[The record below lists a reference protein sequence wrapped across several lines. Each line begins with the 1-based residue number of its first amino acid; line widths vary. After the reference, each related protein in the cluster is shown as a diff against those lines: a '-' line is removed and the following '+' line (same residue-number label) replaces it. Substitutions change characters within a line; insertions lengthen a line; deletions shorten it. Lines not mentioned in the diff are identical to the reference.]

1 MTMIRW
7 TLIVAV
13 GFVALPPAFARAIA
27 PASAADFD
35 PPSLVAS
42 QQGNERE
49 REREREREP
58 GPANLEEAIEIALKR
73 YPGEAAGAETVV
85 RDGQRVHEVRVF
97 GEDGTV
103 RTVRV
108 DPDTGAIIP
117 QQR

>member
-1 MTMIRW
+1 
-7 TLIVAV
+7 LL
-13 GFVALPPAFARAIA
+13 ALPPAFARTIN

-42 QQGNERE
+42 QQAS
-49 REREREREP
+49 EREREP
-58 GPANLEEAIEIALKR
+58 GPADLEEAIEIALKR
-73 YPGEAAGAETVV
+73 YPGEAAGSETVV
-85 RDGQRVHEVRVF
+85 REGQRVHEVRVL

-108 DPDTGAIIP
+108 DPDTGEIIP

>member
-1 MTMIRW
+1 MIRW
-7 TLIVAV
+7 TLIAAAGLVV
-13 GFVALPPAFARAIA
+13 LPPAFARAIG
-27 PASAADFD
+27 PASAAAFE

-42 QQGNERE
+42 QQAN
-49 REREREREP
+49 EREREP
-58 GPANLEEAIEIALKR
+58 GPADLEEAIEIALKR
-73 YPGEAAGAETVV
+73 FGGQAAGAETVE
-85 RDGQRVHEVRVF
+85 REGQRVHEVRVF